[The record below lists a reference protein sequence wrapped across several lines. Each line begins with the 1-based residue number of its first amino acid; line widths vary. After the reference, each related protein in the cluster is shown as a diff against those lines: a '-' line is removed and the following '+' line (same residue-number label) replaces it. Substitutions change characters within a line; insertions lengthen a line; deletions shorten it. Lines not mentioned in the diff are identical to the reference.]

1 MLPLSNALIGL
12 FCVDGRYSCESFM
25 QTQSYFNPNIQIQVV
40 SLLVKEKIPNIR
52 VIRQFFFFLLK
63 GSEVRCLL
71 LDALRV
77 NDGGSLTAAAFY
89 ILFLSVVNA
98 CF

>member
-1 MLPLSNALIGL
+1 
-12 FCVDGRYSCESFM
+12 M

-40 SLLVKEKIPNIR
+40 SLLVEEKIPNIR
-52 VIRQFFFFLLK
+52 VIRVFFFFLLK
-63 GSEVRCLL
+63 GSEVRYLL

-77 NDGGSLTAAAFY
+77 NDGGSLTAAASY

>member
-1 MLPLSNALIGL
+1 MRN
-12 FCVDGRYSCESFM
+12 
-25 QTQSYFNPNIQIQVV
+25 QSYFNPNILIQDVN
-40 SLLVKEKIPNIR
+40 LLVKEKIPNSSKT
-52 VIRQFFFFLLK
+52 FFFLLK
-63 GSEVRCLL
+63 VLEVRYLL

-77 NDGGSLTAAAFY
+77 NDGGSLPATAFY